1 MVGFTIFPL
10 LRMMVQPLAHLVRNP
25 YITSLDGPTAGTSGE
40 KCPAIFARWPNH
52 WDIRIKIPSAFED
65 MRLDLILHGRE
76 MAVQR
81 GLSVQNERQGRE
93 YSGLFGT
100 SGELV
105 STCLTLKA
113 E

>member
-1 MVGFTIFPL
+1 
-10 LRMMVQPLAHLVRNP
+10 MVQPPAHLARNAQP
-25 YITSLDGPTAGTSGE
+25 TSPGGPTIGTSGE
-40 KCPAIFARWPNH
+40 IL
-52 WDIRIKIPSAFED
+52 SVFED
-65 MRLDLILHGRE
+65 MRLDLILHSRGK
-76 MAVQR
+76 AGKR
-81 GLSVQNERQGRE
+81 GLSVHNERQGRE

>member
-1 MVGFTIFPL
+1 
-10 LRMMVQPLAHLVRNP
+10 
-25 YITSLDGPTAGTSGE
+25 
-40 KCPAIFARWPNH
+40 
-52 WDIRIKIPSAFED
+52 

-76 MAVQR
+76 KAGKR
-81 GLSVQNERQGRE
+81 GLSVHNERQGRE